1 MSWRDGLISA
11 GYDNTARRQRSW
23 ELIHHPSKLGGE
35 KKEEK
40 LSIRSNITTLHSFSG
55 VNFSIYKEACLQLES
70 VLILT
75 DDGNDFSTT
84 VKCKW
89 EMMKKFNRN
98 IIIAVSSQPQ
108 LAIDCYSL
116 YQIYSSFI
124 VCFLSNESSM
134 LWCWGMQQEI
144 NPVIYIFYLFF
155 FFFLVMEPSNG
166 FISSGWM

>member
-1 MSWRDGLISA
+1 MALF
-11 GYDNTARRQRSW
+11 RQDMITLQEDRGVENW
-23 ELIHHPSKLGGE
+23 F
-35 KKEEK
+35 
-40 LSIRSNITTLHSFSG
+40 TTLLSWAGKKKKKNYPFDQTSPRCILSVG
-55 VNFSIYKEACLQLES
+55 WIFSIYKEACLQLES

-124 VCFLSNESSM
+124 VCFLSNESFM

-144 NPVIYIFYLFF
+144 NPG
-155 FFFLVMEPSNG
+155 FFLVFFSCDG
-166 FISSGWM
+166 TL